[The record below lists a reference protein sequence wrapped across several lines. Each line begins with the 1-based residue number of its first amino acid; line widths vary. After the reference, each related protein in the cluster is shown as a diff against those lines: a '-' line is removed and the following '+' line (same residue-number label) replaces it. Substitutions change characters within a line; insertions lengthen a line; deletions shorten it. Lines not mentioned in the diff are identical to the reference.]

1 MTRRLCR
8 AGRPGTGTRRR
19 ARGFQMG
26 RLLSRTGAML
36 LSPDELLPHCSR
48 CGAWPM
54 PAAFIERGR
63 AWGRIRFRC
72 PGCGIEEL
80 HEVGASAP
88 TLVPRVNAGQGV
100 TVTED
105 SK

>member
-1 MTRRLCR
+1 
-8 AGRPGTGTRRR
+8 
-19 ARGFQMG
+19 
-26 RLLSRTGAML
+26 
-36 LSPDELLPHCSR
+36 
-48 CGAWPM
+48 M

-80 HEVGASAP
+80 HEVGTSAP
-88 TLVPRVNAGQGV
+88 TLVPRVNASQGA
-100 TVTED
+100 TVSED